1 MEIDTRIRLSKK
13 ASKKSCSET
22 SEWWNGRF
30 YSFNASLFYFEVYND
45 NGFDVNILGN
55 SEKDIASFWRKIKEI
70 S

>member
-22 SEWWNGRF
+22 SELGN
-30 YSFNASLFYFEVYND
+30 SFNASLFYFYVYND

-55 SEKDIASFWRKIKEI
+55 SEKDIASF
-70 S
+70 